1 MEQCETKMVAK
12 RRRTILDRITL
23 LKKGIKILDLE

>member
-1 MEQCETKMVAK
+1 MEQREAKMVAK

-23 LKKGIKILDLE
+23 LKKGIKISRP